1 MQSKSYQETSEK
13 LHRDRQ
19 LFSTTDVHDQSI
31 NWYPCRLWEASVWD
45 EAKASSWPA
54 PPRLFLEEEPL
65 ASLSQVPIPRAELGA
80 ASKSPPLASLRPR
93 LQRLGGARAWVAPV
107 APGRA
112 M

>member
-1 MQSKSYQETSEK
+1 MQGKSYQETSEK
-13 LHRDRQ
+13 LHRGRQ
-19 LFSTTDVHDQSI
+19 LLPRLTSTI
-31 NWYPCRLWEASVWD
+31 YPCRLWEASVWD
-45 EAKASSWPA
+45 KVKASSFPD
-54 PPRLFLEEEPL
+54 PPLRFLKEEPL
-65 ASLSQVPIPRAELGA
+65 ASLNQVPIPRAERGA